1 MDSSL
6 VSAVCSAELKKKN
19 KQLTTFSFDFKDNHK
34 YFTANAFQPSMDRPF
49 VDIMVK
55 YLGSDHHYLE
65 CDNVTQADLLY
76 TSVEARDLPA
86 MADVDSSLLYFCSQV
101 SRTHKVALT
110 GECADE
116 IFGGYPW
123 FHKKECFEAKTF
135 PWTMDLSARKVLL
148 SDDSSGNFTWMNM
161 CRQLMKSQ

>member
-1 MDSSL
+1 M
-6 VSAVCSAELKKKN
+6 
-19 KQLTTFSFDFKDNHK
+19 
-34 YFTANAFQPSMDRPF
+34 
-49 VDIMVK
+49 
-55 YLGSDHHYLE
+55 
-65 CDNVTQADLLY
+65 TQADLLY

-148 SDDSSGNFTWMNM
+148 SDDFIRELHMDEYVQATYE
-161 CRQLMKSQ
+161 K

>member
-1 MDSSL
+1 MPSSRL
-6 VSAVCSAELKKKN
+6 W
-19 KQLTTFSFDFKDNHK
+19 TG
-34 YFTANAFQPSMDRPF
+34 PF

-135 PWTMDLSARKVLL
+135 SMDYGS
-148 SDDSSGNFTWMNM
+148 F
-161 CRQLMKSQ
+161 SQKGAAF

>member
-1 MDSSL
+1 
-6 VSAVCSAELKKKN
+6 
-19 KQLTTFSFDFKDNHK
+19 
-34 YFTANAFQPSMDRPF
+34 
-49 VDIMVK
+49 
-55 YLGSDHHYLE
+55 
-65 CDNVTQADLLY
+65 
-76 TSVEARDLPA
+76 

-101 SRTHKVALT
+101 SSTHKVALT

-148 SDDSSGNFTWMNM
+148 VDDFIRELHMDEYVQATYEKSVAETPGLAEDTPEEARRREIAWLNLKWFMQTLLDRMDAPACIPGWKPECLLRITVLWNICGM
-161 CRQLMKSQ
+161 CHGT

>member
-1 MDSSL
+1 M
-6 VSAVCSAELKKKN
+6 
-19 KQLTTFSFDFKDNHK
+19 
-34 YFTANAFQPSMDRPF
+34 
-49 VDIMVK
+49 DIMVK

-65 CDNVTQADLLY
+65 CDNVTQAIWLY

-116 IFGGYPW
+116 IFGGIHG
-123 FHKKECFEAKTF
+123 FTKKNVLRRKHFPG
-135 PWTMDLSARKVLL
+135 PWTCLPERCCWRMIL
-148 SDDSSGNFTWMNM
+148 SGNFTWMDM
-161 CRQLMKSQ
+161 QATYEKSVAETPGLAEDTPEEARRRETHG

>member
-6 VSAVCSAELKKKN
+6 VSAVCSGELKKKN
-19 KQLTTFSFDFKDNHK
+19 KRLATFSFDFKDNHK
-34 YFTANAFQPSMDRPF
+34 YFTANAFQPSLDRPF

-101 SRTHKVALT
+101 SSTHKVALT
-110 GECADE
+110 
-116 IFGGYPW
+116 
-123 FHKKECFEAKTF
+123 
-135 PWTMDLSARKVLL
+135 LSLIHI
-148 SDDSSGNFTWMNM
+148 
-161 CRQLMKSQ
+161 